1 MKTQTMSSGP
11 FWTLKSRGDDGRHC
25 WSDRIGNIGRKKMS
39 KIKLLRGERAMRNT
53 PPVGFRAEN

>member
-1 MKTQTMSSGP
+1 MSSGP
-11 FWTLKSRGDDGRHC
+11 FWTLKSRGDGRHC

-39 KIKLLRGERAMRNT
+39 KIKLLRGERAMRNM